1 MILTSG
7 TSIDTSDAAAMAVH
21 SLPAFKGTMQPII
34 QNLGPG
40 DLYLS
45 TGPTSITS
53 RGLKLPIN
61 AVYELPVILV
71 EGAGQVWLAASG
83 GNCDVRIINVG

>member
-7 TSIDTSDAAAMAVH
+7 TSINTSDAAAMAANN
-21 SLPAFKGTMQPII
+21 LPAFTGSMRPVI

-40 DLYLS
+40 DLFLS
-45 TGPTSITS
+45 TNGTNITTV
-53 RGLKLPIN
+53 GIKIPVN
-61 AVYELPVILV
+61 AGYEVPAILT

-83 GNCDVRIINVG
+83 GNCDVRILNVG

>member
-7 TSIDTSDAAAMAVH
+7 TSINTSDAAAMAAQ
-21 SLPAFKGTMQPII
+21 SLPAFSGTMRPVI

-45 TGPTSITS
+45 TNSTSITS
-53 RGLKLPIN
+53 VGIKLPIN
-61 AVYELPVILV
+61 AVYELPAVLS
-71 EGAGQVWLAASG
+71 EGAAQVWLAASG

>member
-7 TSIDTSDAAAMAVH
+7 TSIDTSDATAMAVH
-21 SLPAFKGTMQPII
+21 GLPAFTGTMRPII

-45 TGPTSITS
+45 TGSASITT
-53 RGLKLPIN
+53 RGIKLPIN
-61 AVYELPVILV
+61 AVYELPATLA
-71 EGAGQVWLAASG
+71 EGAAQVWLHASG